1 MAAQLINQKKLE
13 RADRTREVIHELMEC
28 DTEQEFNSVVEI
40 YRKDIID
47 LKLEHHVAGAI
58 KRIKAVE
65 INKSFNIKN

>member
-1 MAAQLINQKKLE
+1 MSHFTKQKAIE
-13 RADRTREVIHELMEC
+13 RADRAREIIHELMEC
-28 DTEQEFNSVVEI
+28 DTEQEFNAVVEN

-65 INKSFNIKN
+65 INKSFENKN

>member
-1 MAAQLINQKKLE
+1 MSHFTKQKAIE
-13 RADRTREVIHELMEC
+13 RADRAREIIHELMEC

-65 INKSFNIKN
+65 INKSFENKN

>member
-1 MAAQLINQKKLE
+1 MSHFTKQKAIE
-13 RADRTREVIHELMEC
+13 RADRAREIIHELMEC

-40 YRKDIID
+40 YRKDIIN

-65 INKSFNIKN
+65 INKSFENKN

>member
-1 MAAQLINQKKLE
+1 MSHFTKQKAIE
-13 RADRTREVIHELMEC
+13 RADRAREIIHELMEF

-65 INKSFNIKN
+65 INKSVA

>member
-1 MAAQLINQKKLE
+1 
-13 RADRTREVIHELMEC
+13 VIHELMEC

-65 INKSFNIKN
+65 INKSFENKN

>member
-1 MAAQLINQKKLE
+1 MNFINQKKLE
-13 RADRTREVIHELMEC
+13 RADRTREVIHELKEC

-47 LKLEHHVAGAI
+47 LKLEHYVAGAI

-65 INKSFNIKN
+65 INKSFENKN